1 MFVVPVMIKS
11 VDTRYDTVI
20 KQVWMLLE
28 RNGTHC
34 ISVES
39 EEEAAE
45 FAIVNEIQLTGKPIV
60 SGPFVYLPVDP
71 ASNLSAFYLWG
82 EIKPNEQPMKEAWRS
97 FLWVTMKGHE
107 DDVWGT
113 NIFLKDILIAGPHSG
128 YKVIEGYFKQC
139 PFSLH

>member
-1 MFVVPVMIKS
+1 MYVVPIIIKS
-11 VDTRYDTVI
+11 IDTRYDTVI

-45 FAIVNEIQLTGKPIV
+45 FAIINDIQLTGKPII
-60 SGPFVYLPVDP
+60 SGPFVYLPVEP
-71 ASNLSAFYLWG
+71 TSNLSAFYLWS
-82 EIKPNEQPMKEAWRS
+82 EIKPNEQPMKEVWRS
-97 FLWVTMKGHE
+97 FLWVILKGSE

-113 NIFLKDILIAGPHSG
+113 NLFLKDIFIAGQHSV
-128 YKVIEGYFKQC
+128 YKILEGYFSSD
-139 PFSLH
+139 P